1 MSDSLA
7 GEALRSPDETDQK
20 RAAAIDRTSVPAA
33 LLAAL
38 GEAGVVFLLVDD
50 VALDTV
56 HATGGPLASYPLFA
70 ALFVA
75 GVGLAT
81 AYRRLRITTTVVA
94 VVAAVV
100 GAVQAVAFAAG
111 DPFGRVASVMLALV
125 VGLRVVSVSA
135 RDWRQPVSYSFG
147 FGAGVLLAELIL
159 GGWRVPPGTLPVITI
174 AFFVGALGSRAASVR
189 MANRSLLEAHGGGQ
203 SRSQFRTLVVSVGAL
218 VASLGLVTVLALPN
232 GVLQVVGGVLG
243 WVVLHVIL
251 GIGYVIARV
260 LSGPL
265 GWTVRKLHLS
275 FEPFTRLAQTLQGFA
290 DSARGRGTKTSGTP
304 WVQRVLGLLFVGGLV
319 LLLVRAIR
327 RRFELV
333 ERSDPREDPTP
344 PEPEGSLPR
353 PRRRRRGPRTRR
365 ELPADTVRRWYA
377 EILLVLER
385 KGLAK
390 EPSITPGE
398 FESVV
403 GRAFPECGPGFDA
416 ITRAYED
423 VRYGSVTI
431 GPDGLASLGERHR
444 AIMDVLRHAD
454 RVGEND
460 EEAPAAAK

>member
-1 MSDSLA
+1 
-7 GEALRSPDETDQK
+7 
-20 RAAAIDRTSVPAA
+20 
-33 LLAAL
+33 
-38 GEAGVVFLLVDD
+38 
-50 VALDTV
+50 
-56 HATGGPLASYPLFA
+56 
-70 ALFVA
+70 
-75 GVGLAT
+75 
-81 AYRRLRITTTVVA
+81 
-94 VVAAVV
+94 
-100 GAVQAVAFAAG
+100 
-111 DPFGRVASVMLALV
+111 
-125 VGLRVVSVSA
+125 
-135 RDWRQPVSYSFG
+135 
-147 FGAGVLLAELIL
+147 
-159 GGWRVPPGTLPVITI
+159 
-174 AFFVGALGSRAASVR
+174 
-189 MANRSLLEAHGGGQ
+189 
-203 SRSQFRTLVVSVGAL
+203 
-218 VASLGLVTVLALPN
+218 
-232 GVLQVVGGVLG
+232 
-243 WVVLHVIL
+243 
-251 GIGYVIARV
+251 
-260 LSGPL
+260 
-265 GWTVRKLHLS
+265 
-275 FEPFTRLAQTLQGFA
+275 
-290 DSARGRGTKTSGTP
+290 
-304 WVQRVLGLLFVGGLV
+304 
-319 LLLVRAIR
+319 VRAIR